1 MSNFIT
7 GKCKKHSIH
16 VGNYDC
22 EFGKDSTTNHRI
34 TIDSTNQRVSIPWE
48 HNSKLK
54 DPRKNDLQHHM
65 TETKVYENRIRENL
79 VMSNIESDGDNDPDP
94 KMEVV
99 ISSFEGIDERMEEV
113 KRTFEKEV

>member
-1 MSNFIT
+1 MGCNDQNSHQIFIT
-7 GKCKKHSIH
+7 EKCKKQSIH
-16 VGNYDC
+16 VGNYYC
-22 EFGKDSTTNHRI
+22 KYGNHRI
-34 TIDSTNQRVSIPWE
+34 TVDSTNQRVSIPWE

-65 TETKVYENRIRENL
+65 TETKVYENGIRKNL
-79 VMSNIESDGDNDPDP
+79 VCSNIEIDGDKDPDP

-113 KRTFEKEV
+113 KRIF